1 MAPPLGL
8 PRGRGPQI
16 DFISLS
22 LLLEGASC
30 FLTVLLDSLQSL
42 SPPEGKDHPN
52 KKECRGRT
60 AQELPFP
67 VLLLLALSPRRF
79 LSPPRWCVF
88 VLCACVL
95 GSERR
100 GGRQRGNEENK
111 DRGWVKECVC
121 VLYVC
126 ACVCL
131 KASAAFIHDYVS
143 LHDTACCK
151 LVTKEPLSNNRCW
164 PIVVVSSNSVYCN
177 QWFGPSTHCTAGS
190 GQMRPLQRK

>member
-79 LSPPRWCVF
+79 LSP
-88 VLCACVL
+88 LA
-95 GSERR
+95 
-100 GGRQRGNEENK
+100 
-111 DRGWVKECVC
+111 
-121 VLYVC
+121 
-126 ACVCL
+126 AVCL
-131 KASAAFIHDYVS
+131 SCVRVCWGLREGEED
-143 LHDTACCK
+143 
-151 LVTKEPLSNNRCW
+151 KEE
-164 PIVVVSSNSVYCN
+164 
-177 QWFGPSTHCTAGS
+177 T
-190 GQMRPLQRK
+190 RKTRIEGG